1 MLNISNAS
9 KSLASIEAGL
19 FNQIALFSGSGL
31 AVSMAF
37 VFAGGVQIV
46 YPWF

>member
-1 MLNISNAS
+1 MSDTSNAGKRRS
-9 KSLASIEAGL
+9 SLEAGL

-31 AVSMAF
+31 AMSIASIF
-37 VFAGGVQIV
+37 VGGVRIV